1 MAIAYFVLVLSLLVA
16 ALLIGR
22 WFVDADPKVVAKSMR
37 WILIALAVI
46 LLLVLIFTRRWL
58 LALTLAFFFLPFLL
72 RSRALWKRM
81 KAAGGPTPGRASEIT
96 TRFLKMTLDHD
107 SGVMTGEVLDG
118 RFMGRRLED
127 LELAEQIELW
137 RECRLHDRQS
147 ASVLEAYLDRTA
159 GDPWREAAG
168 YEGEAGS
175 GEGSAADRGAGPMSK
190 EEALDIL
197 GLEPGASAEDIR
209 EAHKRLMQKVHP
221 DLGGSNYLAAK
232 INQAK
237 ELLLGS

>member
-1 MAIAYFVLVLSLLVA
+1 MATAYLVLALSLLVSA
-16 ALLIGR
+16 VLIGR
-22 WFVDADPKVVAKSMR
+22 WFVNADPKVIAKSVR
-37 WILIALAVI
+37 WIVIGLGVI
-46 LLLVLIFTRRWL
+46 LALVLIFTRRWT
-58 LALTLAFFFLPFLL
+58 LAVTLAFLFLPFLL
-72 RSRALWKRM
+72 RSRALKYRM
-81 KAAGGPTPGRASEIT
+81 KAAGGPSPGRASEIA

-107 SGVMTGEVLDG
+107 SGVMTGEVLEG
-118 RFMGRRLED
+118 RFMGRRLEQ
-127 LELAEQIELW
+127 LELAELIELW

-147 ASVLEAYLDRTA
+147 ASVLEAYLDRTV

-168 YEGEAGS
+168 FEGESSAGERS
-175 GEGSAADRGAGPMSK
+175 TGSWGAAPMSK

-197 GLEPGASAEDIR
+197 GLEAGASAEDIR

-237 ELLLGS
+237 ELLLGG